1 MIYCVVSSSGSQAHH
16 ESVLGELEKM
26 SFLVLTRKK
35 MVLLVFFIL
44 RTVESGFI
52 PGRGCGTL
60 TAITVLDDI
69 SELEEDASCVL
80 ITDQKSYAKLK
91 TQEPSV

>member
-1 MIYCVVSSSGSQAHH
+1 MIYCVVISSGSQAHH

-69 SELEEDASCVL
+69 SELEEGMYFYQIRTAEGHESMKKL
-80 ITDQKSYAKLK
+80 IIQR
-91 TQEPSV
+91 